1 MTSLLPAGLPPG
13 CVTGVG
19 SLPFVDAD
27 EAVEFVAE
35 FSPELPF
42 WPQLPMRAAGEG
54 VIAQGM
60 GALIE

>member
-1 MTSLLPAGLPPG
+1 MTSLLRAGLDPG

-27 EAVEFVAE
+27 LAVEFVAE

-42 WPQLPMRAAGEG
+42 WPQLPLGRT
-54 VIAQGM
+54 
-60 GALIE
+60 GARRG